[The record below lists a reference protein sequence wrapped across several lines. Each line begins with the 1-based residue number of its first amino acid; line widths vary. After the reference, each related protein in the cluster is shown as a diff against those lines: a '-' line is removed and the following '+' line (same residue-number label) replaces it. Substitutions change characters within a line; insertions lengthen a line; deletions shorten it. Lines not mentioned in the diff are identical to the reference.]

1 VNLLKRH
8 WLAASILALFL
19 VLGVTYSVVV
29 PIFEAP
35 DELSH
40 YPFVAHL
47 AQGGELPVQRAGQ
60 KSLWQ
65 QEGSQPPLYYA
76 LAAALTSWLNVDDL
90 PAIHRLNPHA
100 RVGIPLA
107 YDNKNI
113 IIHTDREAFPWRG
126 AVLGVHLTR
135 FFSLA
140 LAIGTLLCTYALARA
155 VVPRHRVVAI
165 AALAINAFIP
175 MFIFISASV
184 NNDNLVIFLSSLTL
198 VMLVRLIQR
207 GATWRYLVLIGV
219 IIGLACLSKLSA
231 LGLIPL
237 AGLALLIRQF
247 TGMSIDRASPQ
258 SMPQSFTRVA
268 LHDIGPRLWRWAAD
282 YAIMLVP
289 VALIAG
295 WWYLRNWQLYG
306 DPTGLSAMLDIVGRR
321 PNRPTLSD
329 LLAEFEGLRINFW
342 GLFGVVNV
350 LLRPPWIYRVFD
362 ALTIIAVIGVP
373 VWAWRQWR
381 AGRPL
386 PWREFGLLTA
396 WMGIE
401 FVALIRWTT
410 ETFASQG
417 RLFFPAL
424 APISLFLALGLLIW
438 FPAAWRSRAAVILA
452 LFFFT
457 ISATAPFTS
466 ILPVY
471 ARPTP
476 LTPADIPASARPF
489 DVTYGDVARLVAFE
503 VERNAA
509 RPGEMVPVTLYWHA
523 LAPIAEDLSIFVQL
537 VAPQDQILGQVDSY
551 PGGGAYPTSIW
562 SPGEVIR
569 DRFMVPVQRA
579 ADAPVAAYLIAGLYR
594 YETQERLPARDP
606 AGQAVLMPILTRV
619 KIAAP
624 TRSQTPQHA
633 LDANFDH
640 RVRLVGYD
648 LSAGR
653 VRPGATLTL
662 TLHWQVQQKLDRDYT
677 VFIHLLDTNDNAIS
691 YGDGPPL
698 ENAYPTSFWEPGE
711 SLADR
716 HLLPI
721 PTDAAPGRYRIA
733 VGLYE
738 PVSGQRLPIVGPD
751 GQPTANRVLLETP
764 VIEPK

>member
-1 VNLLKRH
+1 MY
-8 WLAASILALFL
+8 SI
-19 VLGVTYSVVV
+19 VV
-29 PIFEAP
+29 PIFETP

-76 LAAALTSWLNVDDL
+76 LAGVLTRWLDVSDL
-90 PAIHRLNPHA
+90 PEVHRLNPHA

-107 YDNKNI
+107 HDNKNI
-113 IIHTDREAFPWRG
+113 IVHSEREAFPWRG
-126 AVLGVHLTR
+126 VVLGIHLTR
-135 FFSLA
+135 FFSLV

-155 VVPRHRVVAI
+155 VVPQYPMIAI

-175 MFIFISASV
+175 MFVFISASV

-198 VMLVRLIQR
+198 VMLVRLVQR
-207 GATWRYLVLIGV
+207 GATWRALVLTGV

-237 AGLALLIRQF
+237 AGLALLIRHF
-247 TGMSIDRASPQ
+247 TEMPGHVADPQ
-258 SMPQSFTRVA
+258 AAPYRMHPAVTWRP
-268 LHDIGPRLWRWAAD
+268 IGPRLRCWAAE
-282 YAIMLVP
+282 YALV
-289 VALIAG
+289 VLSIVLIAG

-306 DPTGLSAMLDIVGRR
+306 DPTGLNAMLDIVGRR
-321 PNRPTLSD
+321 PTRPTLLD

-350 LLRPPWIYRVFD
+350 LLQPTWLYRVFD
-362 ALTIIAVIGVP
+362 ALTIIAVIGFP
-373 VWAWRQWR
+373 VWVWRQWR

-386 PWREFGLLTA
+386 PWREIGLLTA

-401 FVALIRWTT
+401 FAALIRWTS

-424 APISLFLALGLLIW
+424 APISLFLALGLLGW
-438 FPAAWRSRAAVILA
+438 FPAAWRNRVAGVVA

-457 ISATAPFTS
+457 LSATAPFTS
-466 ILPVY
+466 ILPAY
-471 ARPTP
+471 ARPT
-476 LTPADIPASARPF
+476 LLSLSEIPASARPF
-489 DVTYGDVARLVAFE
+489 GVTYGDVAQLVAFE
-503 VERNAA
+503 VDRDAA
-509 RPGEMVPVTLYWHA
+509 RPGEEVPVTLYWHA
-523 LAPIAEDLSIFVQL
+523 LAPTTEDLSIFVQL
-537 VAPQDQILGQVDSY
+537 VTGRDQILGQVDSY
-551 PGGGAYPTSIW
+551 PGGGSYPTSRW
-562 SPGEVIR
+562 SPGEVLR
-569 DRFMVPVQRA
+569 DRFMVPVQRS
-579 ADAPVAAYLIAGLYR
+579 ADTPVAAYLIAGLYR
-594 YETQERLPARDP
+594 YPTGERLPARDP
-606 AGQAVLMPILTRV
+606 AGQPVLMPILTRV
-619 KIAAP
+619 KITAP
-624 TRSQTPQHA
+624 TRGQTPQHA
-633 LDANFDH
+633 LHADFDQ

-648 LSAGR
+648 LSAVR
-653 VRPGATLTL
+653 VRPGATLAL

-677 VFIHLLDTNDNAIS
+677 VFIHLLDADERAIS

-711 SLADR
+711 SLPDR
-716 HLLPI
+716 HYLPI
-721 PTDAAPGRYRIA
+721 PADAAPGRYRIA

-738 PVSGQRLPIVGPD
+738 PISGQRLPISGQD
-751 GQPTANRVLLETP
+751 GRPTADRILLAE
-764 VIEPK
+764 VEIEPR